1 MSDHRYRNKHRSL
14 WPPRRVNT
22 RLSTSQGA
30 YYDDSRSHHY
40 SDNPSVVASSA
51 AMDIPPDTVIVHVP
65 GVTSAT
71 RSTPVSEAHNGKCV
85 MLWLKKKCCNWLT
98 LKFVLVKNFKRFL
111 YCTCSVEQL
120 HWSAVL

>member
-30 YYDDSRSHHY
+30 YYNGGLPHHY
-40 SDNPSVVASSA
+40 NDNPSVVASST

-65 GVTSAT
+65 GVTTARTAT
-71 RSTPVSEAHNGKCV
+71 SDGHSGKY
-85 MLWLKKKCCNWLT
+85 LSSFDLSQAW
-98 LKFVLVKNFKRFL
+98 
-111 YCTCSVEQL
+111 Y
-120 HWSAVL
+120 